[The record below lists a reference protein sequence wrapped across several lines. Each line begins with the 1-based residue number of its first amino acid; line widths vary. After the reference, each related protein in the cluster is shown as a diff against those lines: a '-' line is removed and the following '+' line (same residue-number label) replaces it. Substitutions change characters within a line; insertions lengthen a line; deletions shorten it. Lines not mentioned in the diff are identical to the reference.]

1 MPRAVVLTQYGPPDV
16 LVWRDVAMPVPG
28 PGQVRIR
35 VKAAGVMPTDVEIRR
50 GDLEAEFPLPLGAVL
65 GFEAAGV
72 VDAVGPSVSGVQEGD
87 EVASLLAGLG
97 GYGEY
102 ALASS
107 WTPKAPNVSWS
118 DAAALPASAEAA
130 VGILKQLGV
139 AEGET
144 LLVLGAAGSV
154 GMIATQLAVSQG
166 LTVIG
171 AASPRDHDLVRDI
184 GGVPVTYGAGL
195 VERVRE
201 ISPSVDAVL
210 DAAGKGALPDAITLA
225 GGPARVMTLAD
236 GHAAELGVAFSA
248 PTPDRAPDAV
258 DRTMPLLASGAL
270 RLRRQRH
277 LPMSEA
283 AEAHR
288 LLENGDAHEKLV
300 LEAQGKE

>member
-1 MPRAVVLTQYGPPDV
+1 MPKAIVLTHYGPPDV
-16 LVWRDVAMPVPG
+16 LVWRDVPMPVPG

-35 VKAAGVMPTDVEIRR
+35 IKAAGIMPTDAEIRR
-50 GDLEAEFPLPLGAVL
+50 GDLEAAYPLPAGAVL

-72 VDAVGPSVSGVQEGD
+72 VDAVGPSASGVQEGD

-107 WTPKAPNVSWS
+107 WTPKPPNVSWS

-130 VGILKQLGV
+130 VGILNQLGV

-154 GMIATQLAVSQG
+154 GMIATQLAVSRG
-166 LTVIG
+166 VTVIG
-171 AASPRDHDLVRDI
+171 AVSSRDHDLVRDI
-184 GGVPVTYGAGL
+184 GGVPVTYGSGL
-195 VERVRE
+195 VERVRA

-210 DAAGKGALPDAITLA
+210 DAAGKGELPDAITLA

-236 GHAAELGVAFSA
+236 EHAADLGVAFSA

-258 DRTMPLLASGAL
+258 DTTMPLLASGAL

-288 LLENGDAHEKLV
+288 LLETGDAHEKLV
-300 LEAQGKE
+300 LEI

>member
-1 MPRAVVLTQYGPPDV
+1 MPE
-16 LVWRDVAMPVPG
+16 PG

-35 VKAAGVMPTDVEIRR
+35 IKAAGVSPTDPKIRR
-50 GDLEAEFPLPLGAVL
+50 GDLEAVFPLPPDAVL

-72 VDAVGPSVSGVQEGD
+72 VDALGPSVSGVKEGD
-87 EVASLLAGLG
+87 EVASLLLGLG

-107 WTPKAPNVSWS
+107 WTPKPPNVSWS

-139 AEGET
+139 ANGET
-144 LLVLGAAGSV
+144 LLILGAAGSV

-166 LTVIG
+166 VTVIG
-171 AASPRDHDLVRDI
+171 AASPRDHDLVREI
-184 GGVPVTYGAGL
+184 GGVPVSYGAGFAD
-195 VERVRE
+195 RVRE

-210 DAAGKGALPDAITLA
+210 DAAGKGELPDAITLA

-236 GHAAELGVAFSA
+236 EHAADLGVALSA
-248 PTPDRAPDAV
+248 PTPNRAPEAV
-258 DRTMPLLASGAL
+258 DQTMPLLASGAL
-270 RLRRQRH
+270 RLRRQRR
-277 LPMSEA
+277 LPITEA

-288 LLENGDAHEKLV
+288 LLENGEAHEKLV
-300 LEAQGKE
+300 LEVQ